1 MDLDLLEVLKKRDY
15 LKKDNY
21 FEVDKEVES
30 VLVYGQH
37 YEKTPEVTIIMP
49 TFKRTDL
56 LPRAIKSI
64 LDQEGYDDYQ
74 LLIVDNE
81 PVFDEETE
89 TEKVVK
95 SFNSDK
101 IIYYKNKVNVG
112 IYGNWTRCVELAKS
126 KYVCMCHDD
135 DLLVKNHLKI
145 MMEILHQNP
154 DIKYL
159 SCKHKYLD
167 ARVEFDVDLDE
178 KCKKA
183 DESNI
188 TLTNYTFYDFSDDFV
203 TLYLGAVFDRE
214 CAMDIGGF
222 MPRATLLEEYIFAAK
237 MAYYYNV
244 YECNLPL
251 YVYYW
256 GNNTS
261 LKKTSIWGEISVH
274 QYLVMKYIANT
285 REEKYKKLFNDR
297 ARFMIIDKVRSHIN
311 GTSFL
316 NEKCDIDINEFAK
329 HCGFKSAK
337 YSIISRKIN
346 SFKVLR
352 IEKKRIGKREVRK
365 VNLNN

>member
-1 MDLDLLEVLKKRDY
+1 MDLELLEVLKKRDY

-21 FEVDKEVES
+21 YEIDKDVES
-30 VLVYGQH
+30 VLIYGNH
-37 YEKTPEVTIIMP
+37 YEKTPTVTIIMP

-81 PVFDEETE
+81 PVFDEETD
-89 TEKVVK
+89 TERIVK

-101 IIYYKNKVNVG
+101 IIYYRNKVNIG
-112 IYGNWTRCVELAKS
+112 IYANWTRCVELARS

-135 DLLVKNHLKI
+135 DLLVKNHLKV
-145 MMEILHQNP
+145 MMGILEKNP

-159 SCKHKYLD
+159 SCRHAYLD
-167 ARVEFDVDLDE
+167 SRVEKNVNLDE
-178 KCKKA
+178 KCKAVEEK
-183 DESNI
+183 DI
-188 TLTNYTFYDFSDDFV
+188 TLTNYKYYDFSDDFV
-203 TLYLGAVFDRE
+203 TLYLGAVFDRQ
-214 CAMDIGGF
+214 CAIDIGGF
-222 MPRATLLEEYIFAAK
+222 MPRATLLEEYIFASK

-274 QYLVMKYIANT
+274 QYLVMKYIAST
-285 REEKYKKLFNDR
+285 RDKKYRKIFEDR
-297 ARFMIIDKVRSHIN
+297 ARYMILDLVKRHIE

-316 NEKCDIDINEFAK
+316 NEKCDIDIDEFAK
-329 HCGFKSAK
+329 YCGFKSSK
-337 YSIISRKIN
+337 YNILSKKIN
-346 SFKVLR
+346 SFKVAR
-352 IEKKRIGKREVRK
+352 IEKKRIGIREIRK
-365 VNLNN
+365 IEI